1 MHDIIDTAIAAG
13 TFKSLV
19 NAIKAAGL
27 VDTLKGKG
35 PFTVFAP
42 TDEAF
47 AKLPAGKLD
56 AMLKDAP
63 ALKSLLTY
71 HLIDGKVM
79 SKDVAT
85 MDGKTAKTVNGAE
98 LKIGTKDGVKLN
110 DASTVTKTDIEC
122 SNGVIH
128 VVDTIVA
135 LPA

>member
-13 TFKSLV
+13 TFKTLA

-27 VDTLKGKG
+27 SETLKGKG

-56 AMLKDAP
+56 SLLKDAP
-63 ALKSLLTY
+63 TLKALLAY
-71 HLIDGKVM
+71 HVVEGKVM
-79 SKDVAT
+79 SKDVAA

-98 LKIGTKDGVKLN
+98 LKISSKDGVKLN
-110 DASTVTKTDIEC
+110 DDSTVTKTDIEC

-128 VVDTIVA
+128 VIDTVVM

>member
-13 TFKSLV
+13 TFKTLA

-27 VDTLKGKG
+27 TETLKGKG

-47 AKLPAGKLD
+47 AKFPTGKLD
-56 AMLKDAP
+56 SLLKDAEK
-63 ALKSLLTY
+63 LKALLTY
-71 HLIDGKVM
+71 HVVEGKVM
-79 SKDVAT
+79 SKDVLT
-85 MDGKTAKTVNGAE
+85 MDGKTAKTVNGAD
-98 LKIGTKDGVKLN
+98 LAISTKDGVKLN
-110 DASTVTKTDIEC
+110 GDSTVTKTDIEC

-128 VVDTIVA
+128 VIDTVMS

>member
-13 TFKSLV
+13 NFKSLV

-56 AMLKDAP
+56 AMLKDAA

-71 HLIDGKVM
+71 HVIDGKVM

-85 MDGKTAKTVNGAE
+85 MDGKTTKTVNGAE

-128 VVDTIVA
+128 VVDNIVA

>member
-13 TFKSLV
+13 NFKTLA

-27 VDTLKGKG
+27 SETLKGKG

-42 TDEAF
+42 SDEAF

-63 ALKSLLTY
+63 TLKALLTY
-71 HLIDGKVM
+71 HVVEGKIM
-79 SKDVAT
+79 SKDVAA

-98 LKIGTKDGVKLN
+98 FKISSKDGVKLN
-110 DASTVTKTDIEC
+110 SDSTVTKTDIEC

-128 VVDTIVA
+128 VIDTLMTI
-135 LPA
+135 PA